1 MTRMGTTTRIYKW
14 LELNEDLAIIVKFY
28 SIPVHSE
35 GQSRFC
41 ENLDYRQKEMNLKT
55 NYKP

>member
-28 SIPVHSE
+28 SIPFHSE

>member
-28 SIPVHSE
+28 SIPFHSE
-35 GQSRFC
+35 GQSRFY

>member
-28 SIPVHSE
+28 SIPFHSE
-35 GQSRFC
+35 SQSRFC